1 MKRKLSLIAL
11 MLLIISPLSISSSS
25 YRLISDSSSL
35 SFATIRGQYSVEA
48 ASIDLLSGILDA
60 NGEFAL
66 SFDLNSIHT
75 GIPIQVSRIAG
86 MFFNSGIFPEVL
98 VTGRVD
104 LSNISDIPKKII
116 IPARVSMY
124 KSSKTILFQIIAEK
138 INDYIVVSSSSPI
151 IIRSQ
156 DFGIPRENLNM
167 LAATVGGIG
176 ISDTVPVFFTLVF
189 KKDH

>member
-1 MKRKLSLIAL
+1 
-11 MLLIISPLSISSSS
+11 MLLIISPLSISSNN

-35 SFATIRGQYSVEA
+35 SFTVIRGKYFLDP
-48 ASIDLLSGILDA
+48 ASITSLSGILDM

-66 SFDLNSIHT
+66 SFDLNSIQT
-75 GIPIQVSRIAG
+75 GIPIQGARIAEF
-86 MFFNSGIFPEVL
+86 FFNSKLFSEVL
-98 VTGRVD
+98 VTGKID
-104 LSNISDIPKKII
+104 LSKISDIPQKII

-138 INDYIVVSSSSPI
+138 INDYIIVSSSFPI
-151 IIRSQ
+151 IINSQ
-156 DFGIPRENLNM
+156 DFGIPRKNLNM
-167 LAATVGGIG
+167 LAATVGGID